1 LYIIIALFLIPL
13 FAFFYIFP
21 TKIRFFG
28 DQMKRSFLMAL
39 CLSVVSAFAGIY
51 DIDEFTAKD
60 AGTPDDYIVAEFGGE
75 LKVAPADEVSSLQ
88 SGRLVVR
95 QKFEDPFGESETSY
109 QLYQGGK
116 GDLSSMTPLVADGV
130 DYSKLVTAKLY
141 TRRGAAADKD
151 VEKVYFD
158 GKAVYAPGL
167 SSAVVYIDGSPVT
180 LKADESAAAA
190 SDDEE
195 ETVAAAPAVPSS
207 KAEEC
212 DEYDPDCEDDD
223 DEDYSNYKTS
233 APIDD
238 SDYSASDAARD
249 VGDRFGIADEVRF
262 WTAVGLS
269 ALAVTAAVVGIMQHS
284 KANEA
289 KDAYDDLKT
298 LNSQI
303 KSACE
308 GDTKC
313 EEIMVS
319 QVHQESWSL
328 RDLENRMYENKKTQD
343 SYTSARNIW
352 FGVSAAS
359 IAGAVV
365 LFVW

>member
-1 LYIIIALFLIPL
+1 
-13 FAFFYIFP
+13 
-21 TKIRFFG
+21 
-28 DQMKRSFLMAL
+28 MKRSLLMVL
-39 CLSVVSAFAGIY
+39 CLSVVSAFASIY
-51 DIDEFTAKD
+51 DIEEFSAKD

-75 LKVAPADEVSSLQ
+75 LKVAPADEVESLQ
-88 SGRLVVR
+88 AGRLVVR

-116 GDLSSMTPLVADGV
+116 GDLSSMTPMTAEGV
-130 DYSKLVTAKLY
+130 DYSKLVNAKLY
-141 TRRGAAADKD
+141 TRRGQAADKD

-167 SSAVVYIDGSPVT
+167 SSAVVYINGKPVDLKGSAPV
-180 LKADESAAAA
+180 AEEEE
-190 SDDEE
+190 EE

-212 DEYDPDCEDDD
+212 DEYDPDCEDED
-223 DEDYSNYKTS
+223 DEDYSSYKTS
-233 APIDD
+233 APVADD
-238 SDYSASDAARD
+238 DRDYAASSAASD

-269 ALAVTAAVVGIMQHS
+269 ALAVTAAVVGVMQHS

-289 KDAYDDLKT
+289 QDAYDDLAS
-298 LNSQI
+298 LNDKIVQD
-303 KSACE
+303 CQ
-308 GDTKC
+308 GNDKC
-313 EEIMVS
+313 IEIMVS
-319 QVHQESWSL
+319 MVPNVASYDFPGLQK
-328 RDLENRMYENKKTQD
+328 RMNENKKTQE
-343 SYTSARNIW
+343 SYASARNIW

>member
-1 LYIIIALFLIPL
+1 
-13 FAFFYIFP
+13 
-21 TKIRFFG
+21 
-28 DQMKRSFLMAL
+28 MKRSLLMVL

-51 DIDEFTAKD
+51 DIEEFSAKD

-75 LKVAPADEVSSLQ
+75 LKVAPADEVATLQ

-116 GDLSSMTPLVADGV
+116 GDLSSMTPMTAEGV
-130 DYSKLVTAKLY
+130 DYSKLVNAKLY

-167 SSAVVYIDGSPVT
+167 STAVVYIDGSPVT
-180 LKADESAAAA
+180 LKGDESASA

-207 KAEEC
+207 KAQEC
-212 DEYDPDCEDDD
+212 DEYDPDCEDEDD
-223 DEDYSNYKTS
+223 DDYSSYKTS
-233 APIDD
+233 APVDNSADD
-238 SDYSASDAARD
+238 RDYAATDAARD

-269 ALAVTAAVVGIMQHS
+269 ALAVTAAVIGIIDHS

-289 KDAYDDLKT
+289 RDAYDSLSELSDLTVRK
-298 LNSQI
+298 
-303 KSACE
+303 CE
-308 GDTKC
+308 GNATC

-319 QVHQESWSL
+319 YVKSQDL
-328 RDLENRMYENKKTQD
+328 RGLQNRIDQNKKTQD

-352 FGVSAAS
+352 FGISAAS

>member
-1 LYIIIALFLIPL
+1 
-13 FAFFYIFP
+13 
-21 TKIRFFG
+21 
-28 DQMKRSFLMAL
+28 MKRSLLMVL
-39 CLSVVSAFAGIY
+39 CLSVVSAFASIY

-60 AGTPDDYIVAEFGGE
+60 AGVPDDYIVAEFGGE

-116 GDLSSMTPLVADGV
+116 GDLSSMTPMTAEGV
-130 DYSKLVTAKLY
+130 DYSKLVNAKLY

-167 SSAVVYIDGSPVT
+167 STAVVYIDGKAVE
-180 LKADESAAAA
+180 LKGEAPAAA
-190 SDDEE
+190 EE
-195 ETVAAAPAVPSS
+195 EEEEESVAAAPAVPSS
-207 KAEEC
+207 QAEEC

-223 DEDYSNYKTS
+223 DEDYSKYKTS
-233 APIDD
+233 APVEDD
-238 SDYSASDAARD
+238 RDYAASAAASD

-262 WTAVGLS
+262 WTAGGRS

-289 KDAYDDLKT
+289 KDAYDNLSG

-303 KSACE
+303 LSACHDPGE
-308 GDTKC
+308 ANPAKC
-313 EEIMVS
+313 EEIMAS
-319 QVHQESWSL
+319 QVRQEAWTL
-328 RDLENRMYENKKTQD
+328 RDLQRRMEEDKKTQD

-352 FGVSAAS
+352 FGVSAAA

>member
-1 LYIIIALFLIPL
+1 
-13 FAFFYIFP
+13 
-21 TKIRFFG
+21 
-28 DQMKRSFLMAL
+28 MKRSLLMAL
-39 CLSVVSAFAGIY
+39 CLSVVSAFAGVY

-75 LKVAPADEVSSLQ
+75 LKVAPADEVSSIQ

-109 QLYQGGK
+109 QLYQGAK
-116 GDLSSMTPLVADGV
+116 GDLSSMTPLAADGV
-130 DYSKLVTAKLY
+130 DYSRLVNAKLY

-158 GKAVYAPGL
+158 GKSVYAPGL
-167 SSAVVYIDGSPVT
+167 SSAIVYIDGKAVE
-180 LKADESAAAA
+180 LKGTAPAA
-190 SDDEE
+190 EE
-195 ETVAAAPAVPSS
+195 EEEESVAAAPAVPSS
-207 KAEEC
+207 QAEEC

-223 DEDYSNYKTS
+223 EDYSNYKTS
-233 APIDD
+233 APVADD
-238 SDYSASDAARD
+238 DRDYAASGAASD

-284 KANEA
+284 KANQA
-289 KDAYDDLKT
+289 KDAYDDLKA
-298 LNSQI
+298 LNAQI
-303 KSACE
+303 LSACK
-308 GDTKC
+308 GDSKC
-313 EEIMVS
+313 EEIMAS
-319 QVHQESWSL
+319 QVRQEAWNL
-328 RDLENRMYENKKTQD
+328 RDLQKRMDEDKKTQD

>member
-1 LYIIIALFLIPL
+1 
-13 FAFFYIFP
+13 
-21 TKIRFFG
+21 
-28 DQMKRSFLMAL
+28 MKRSLLMVL

-51 DIDEFTAKD
+51 DIEEFSAKD
-60 AGTPDDYIVAEFGGE
+60 AGSPDDYIVAEFGGE
-75 LKVAPADEVSSLQ
+75 LKVAPADEVATLQ

-116 GDLSSMTPLVADGV
+116 GDLSSMTPMVAEGV
-130 DYSKLVTAKLY
+130 DYSKLVSAKLY
-141 TRRGAAADKD
+141 TRRGQAADKD

-167 SSAVVYIDGSPVT
+167 SSAVAYIDGKPVD
-180 LKADESAAAA
+180 LKGSAPVADEE
-190 SDDEE
+190 EE

-207 KAEEC
+207 KAQEC
-212 DEYDPDCEDDD
+212 DEYDPDCEEDDD
-223 DEDYSNYKTS
+223 DDYSSYKTS
-233 APIDD
+233 APVDNSAD
-238 SDYSASDAARD
+238 NRDYAASDAAKD

-269 ALAVTAAVVGIMQHS
+269 ALAVTSAVIGVMQHS

-289 KDAYDDLKT
+289 RDAYDKLSDLYSKT
-298 LNSQI
+298 VS
-303 KSACE
+303 KCE
-308 GDTKC
+308 GNATC
-313 EEIMVS
+313 EEIMVGY
-319 QVHQESWSL
+319 VHTQDLRSL
-328 RDLENRMYENKKTQD
+328 QNRMNENKKTQD
-343 SYTSARNIW
+343 SYASARNIW
-352 FGVSAAS
+352 FGVSAAA

>member
-1 LYIIIALFLIPL
+1 
-13 FAFFYIFP
+13 
-21 TKIRFFG
+21 
-28 DQMKRSFLMAL
+28 MKRSLLMVL

-51 DIDEFTAKD
+51 DIEEFSAKD

-75 LKVAPADEVSSLQ
+75 LKVAPADEVATLQ

-116 GDLSSMTPLVADGV
+116 GDLSSMTPMTAEGV
-130 DYSKLVTAKLY
+130 DYSKLVNAKLY

-167 SSAVVYIDGSPVT
+167 STAVVYIDGSPVT
-180 LKADESAAAA
+180 LKGDESASA

-207 KAEEC
+207 KAQEC
-212 DEYDPDCEDDD
+212 DEYDPDCEDED
-223 DEDYSNYKTS
+223 DEDYSSYKTS
-233 APIDD
+233 APVDNSADD
-238 SDYSASDAARD
+238 RDYAATDAARD

-269 ALAVTAAVVGIMQHS
+269 ALAVTAAVIGIIDHS

-289 KDAYDDLKT
+289 RDAYDSLNELSDLTVRK
-298 LNSQI
+298 
-303 KSACE
+303 CE
-308 GDTKC
+308 GNATC

-319 QVHQESWSL
+319 YVKSQDL
-328 RDLENRMYENKKTQD
+328 RGLQNRIDQNKKTQD

-352 FGVSAAS
+352 FGISAAS

>member
-1 LYIIIALFLIPL
+1 
-13 FAFFYIFP
+13 
-21 TKIRFFG
+21 
-28 DQMKRSFLMAL
+28 MVL

-51 DIDEFTAKD
+51 DIEEFSAKD

-75 LKVAPADEVSSLQ
+75 LKVAPADEVATLQ

-116 GDLSSMTPLVADGV
+116 GDLSSMTPMTAEGV
-130 DYSKLVTAKLY
+130 DYSKLVNAKLY

-167 SSAVVYIDGSPVT
+167 STAVVYIDGSPVT
-180 LKADESAAAA
+180 LKGDESASA

-207 KAEEC
+207 KAQEC
-212 DEYDPDCEDDD
+212 DEYDPDCEDEDD
-223 DEDYSNYKTS
+223 DDYSSYKTS
-233 APIDD
+233 APVDNSADD
-238 SDYSASDAARD
+238 RDYAATDAARD

-269 ALAVTAAVVGIMQHS
+269 ALAVTAAVIGVIDHS

-289 KDAYDDLKT
+289 RDAYDSLNELSDLTVRK
-298 LNSQI
+298 
-303 KSACE
+303 CE
-308 GDTKC
+308 GNATC

-319 QVHQESWSL
+319 YVKSQDL
-328 RDLENRMYENKKTQD
+328 RGLQNRIDQNKKTQD

-352 FGVSAAS
+352 FGISAAS

>member
-1 LYIIIALFLIPL
+1 
-13 FAFFYIFP
+13 
-21 TKIRFFG
+21 
-28 DQMKRSFLMAL
+28 MKRSLLMVL

-51 DIDEFTAKD
+51 DIEEFSAKD

-75 LKVAPADEVSSLQ
+75 LKVAPADEVATLQ

-116 GDLSSMTPLVADGV
+116 GDLSSMTPMTAEGV
-130 DYSKLVTAKLY
+130 DYSKLVNAKLY

-167 SSAVVYIDGSPVT
+167 STAVVYIDGSPVT
-180 LKADESAAAA
+180 LKGDESASA

-207 KAEEC
+207 KAQEC
-212 DEYDPDCEDDD
+212 DEYDPDCEDEDD
-223 DEDYSNYKTS
+223 DDYSSYKTS
-233 APIDD
+233 APVDNSADD
-238 SDYSASDAARD
+238 RDYAATDAARD

-269 ALAVTAAVVGIMQHS
+269 ALAVTAAVIGIIDHS

-289 KDAYDDLKT
+289 RDAYDSLSELSDLTVRKCGGNAT
-298 LNSQI
+298 
-303 KSACE
+303 
-308 GDTKC
+308 C

-319 QVHQESWSL
+319 YVKSQDL
-328 RDLENRMYENKKTQD
+328 RGLQNRIDQNKKTQD

-352 FGVSAAS
+352 FGISAAS

>member
-1 LYIIIALFLIPL
+1 
-13 FAFFYIFP
+13 
-21 TKIRFFG
+21 
-28 DQMKRSFLMAL
+28 MKRSLLMVL

-51 DIDEFTAKD
+51 DIEEFSAKD

-75 LKVAPADEVSSLQ
+75 LKVAPADEVATLQ

-116 GDLSSMTPLVADGV
+116 GDLSSMTPMTAEGV
-130 DYSKLVTAKLY
+130 DYSKLVNAKLY

-167 SSAVVYIDGSPVT
+167 STAVVYIDGSPVT
-180 LKADESAAAA
+180 LKGDESASA

-207 KAEEC
+207 KAQEC
-212 DEYDPDCEDDD
+212 DEYDPDCEDEDD
-223 DEDYSNYKTS
+223 DDYSSYKIS
-233 APIDD
+233 APVDNSADD
-238 SDYSASDAARD
+238 RDYAATDAARD

-269 ALAVTAAVVGIMQHS
+269 ALAVTAAVIGIIDHS

-289 KDAYDDLKT
+289 RDAYDSLNELSDLTVRK
-298 LNSQI
+298 
-303 KSACE
+303 CE
-308 GDTKC
+308 GNATC

-319 QVHQESWSL
+319 YVKSQDL
-328 RDLENRMYENKKTQD
+328 RGLQNRIDQNKKTQD

-352 FGVSAAS
+352 FGISAAS

>member
-1 LYIIIALFLIPL
+1 
-13 FAFFYIFP
+13 
-21 TKIRFFG
+21 
-28 DQMKRSFLMAL
+28 MKRSLLMVL

-51 DIDEFTAKD
+51 DIEEFSAKD

-75 LKVAPADEVSSLQ
+75 LKVAPADEVATLQ

-116 GDLSSMTPLVADGV
+116 GDLSSMTPMTAEGV
-130 DYSKLVTAKLY
+130 DYSKLVNAKLY

-167 SSAVVYIDGSPVT
+167 STAVVYIDGSPVT
-180 LKADESAAAA
+180 LKGDESASA

-207 KAEEC
+207 KAQEC
-212 DEYDPDCEDDD
+212 DEYDPDCEDEDD
-223 DEDYSNYKTS
+223 DEDYSSYKTS
-233 APIDD
+233 APVDNTADD
-238 SDYSASDAARD
+238 RDYAASDAARD

-262 WTAVGLS
+262 WAAVGLS
-269 ALAVTAAVVGIMQHS
+269 ALAVTAAVIGIVDHS

-289 KDAYDDLKT
+289 KDAYDSLSELSDLTVRK
-298 LNSQI
+298 
-303 KSACE
+303 CE
-308 GDTKC
+308 GNATC

-319 QVHQESWSL
+319 YVKTQDL
-328 RDLENRMYENKKTQD
+328 RGLQNRIDQNKKTQD

-352 FGVSAAS
+352 FGISAAS

>member
-1 LYIIIALFLIPL
+1 
-13 FAFFYIFP
+13 
-21 TKIRFFG
+21 
-28 DQMKRSFLMAL
+28 MKRSLLMVL

-51 DIDEFTAKD
+51 DIKEFSAKD

-75 LKVAPADEVSSLQ
+75 LKVAPADEVATLQ

-116 GDLSSMTPLVADGV
+116 GDLSSMTPMTAEGV
-130 DYSKLVTAKLY
+130 DYSKLVNAKLY

-167 SSAVVYIDGSPVT
+167 STAVVYIDGSPVT
-180 LKADESAAAA
+180 LKGDESASA

-207 KAEEC
+207 KAQEC
-212 DEYDPDCEDDD
+212 DEYDPDCEDEDD
-223 DEDYSNYKTS
+223 DDYSSYRTS
-233 APIDD
+233 APVDNSADD
-238 SDYSASDAARD
+238 RDYAATDAARD

-269 ALAVTAAVVGIMQHS
+269 ALAVTAAVIGIIDHS

-289 KDAYDDLKT
+289 RDAYDS
-298 LNSQI
+298 LNELSDWTVRR
-303 KSACE
+303 CE
-308 GDTKC
+308 GNATC

-319 QVHQESWSL
+319 YVKSQDL
-328 RDLENRMYENKKTQD
+328 RGLQNRIDQNKKTQD

-352 FGVSAAS
+352 FGISAAS

>member
-1 LYIIIALFLIPL
+1 
-13 FAFFYIFP
+13 
-21 TKIRFFG
+21 
-28 DQMKRSFLMAL
+28 MKRSLLMVL
-39 CLSVVSAFAGIY
+39 CLSVVSAFASIY

-60 AGTPDDYIVAEFGGE
+60 AGVPDDYIVAEFGGE

-116 GDLSSMTPLVADGV
+116 GDLSSMTPMTAEGV
-130 DYSKLVTAKLY
+130 DYSKLVNAKLY

-167 SSAVVYIDGSPVT
+167 STAVVYIDGKAVE
-180 LKADESAAAA
+180 LKGEAPAAA
-190 SDDEE
+190 EE
-195 ETVAAAPAVPSS
+195 EEEEESVAAAPAVPSS
-207 KAEEC
+207 QAEEC
-212 DEYDPDCEDDD
+212 DEYDPDCEDED
-223 DEDYSNYKTS
+223 DEDYSKYKTS

-238 SDYSASDAARD
+238 SDYTATDAARD

-269 ALAVTAAVVGIMQHS
+269 ALAVTAAVIGIMQHS

-298 LNSQI
+298 LNAQI
-303 KSACE
+303 LSACE
-308 GDTKC
+308 GDSKC
-313 EEIMVS
+313 EEIMAS
-319 QVHQESWSL
+319 QVRQDTWNL
-328 RDLENRMYENKKTQD
+328 RDLQKRMDEDKKTQD

-352 FGVSAAS
+352 LGVSAAS

>member
-1 LYIIIALFLIPL
+1 
-13 FAFFYIFP
+13 
-21 TKIRFFG
+21 
-28 DQMKRSFLMAL
+28 MKRSLLMVL

-51 DIDEFTAKD
+51 DIEEFSAKD

-75 LKVAPADEVSSLQ
+75 LKVAPADEVATLQ

-116 GDLSSMTPLVADGV
+116 GDLSSMTPMTAEGV
-130 DYSKLVTAKLY
+130 DYSKLVNAKLY

-167 SSAVVYIDGSPVT
+167 STAVVYIDGSPVT
-180 LKADESAAAA
+180 LKGDESAAAA
-190 SDDEE
+190 SEDEE

-207 KAEEC
+207 KAQEC
-212 DEYDPDCEDDD
+212 DEYDPDCEEEDDD
-223 DEDYSNYKTS
+223 DDYSSYKTS
-233 APIDD
+233 APVDNTAD
-238 SDYSASDAARD
+238 NRDYAASDAAKD

-269 ALAVTAAVVGIMQHS
+269 ALAVTAAVVGVMQHT

-289 KDAYDDLKT
+289 KDAYDELNDLSK
-298 LNSQI
+298 LM
-303 KSACE
+303 KRKCE
-308 GDTKC
+308 GDSRC
-313 EEIMVS
+313 EDIMLSYVQS
-319 QVHQESWSL
+319 QDL
-328 RDLENRMYENKKTQD
+328 RGLQNRIDENKKTQD
-343 SYTSARNIW
+343 SYTTARNIW
-352 FGVSAAS
+352 FGISAAS

>member
-1 LYIIIALFLIPL
+1 
-13 FAFFYIFP
+13 
-21 TKIRFFG
+21 
-28 DQMKRSFLMAL
+28 MVL

-51 DIDEFTAKD
+51 DIEEFSAKD

-75 LKVAPADEVSSLQ
+75 LKVAPADEVATLQ

-116 GDLSSMTPLVADGV
+116 GDLSSMTPMTAEGV
-130 DYSKLVTAKLY
+130 DYSKLVNAKLY

-167 SSAVVYIDGSPVT
+167 STAVVYIDGSPVT
-180 LKADESAAAA
+180 LKGDESASA

-207 KAEEC
+207 KAQEC
-212 DEYDPDCEDDD
+212 DEYDPDCEDEDD
-223 DEDYSNYKTS
+223 DDYSSYKTS
-233 APIDD
+233 APVDNSADD
-238 SDYSASDAARD
+238 RDYAATDAARD

-269 ALAVTAAVVGIMQHS
+269 ALAVTAAVIGIIDHS

-289 KDAYDDLKT
+289 RDAYDSLNELSDLTVRK
-298 LNSQI
+298 
-303 KSACE
+303 CE
-308 GDTKC
+308 GNATC

-319 QVHQESWSL
+319 YVKSQDL
-328 RDLENRMYENKKTQD
+328 RGLQNRIDQNKKTQD

-352 FGVSAAS
+352 FGISAAS

>member
-1 LYIIIALFLIPL
+1 
-13 FAFFYIFP
+13 
-21 TKIRFFG
+21 
-28 DQMKRSFLMAL
+28 MKRSLLMAL
-39 CLSVVSAFAGIY
+39 CLSVVSAFAGVY

-88 SGRLVVR
+88 SGRIVVR

-109 QLYQGGK
+109 QLYQGAK
-116 GDLSSMTPLVADGV
+116 GDLSSMTPLTADGV
-130 DYSKLVTAKLY
+130 DYSKLVNAKLY

-167 SSAVVYIDGSPVT
+167 STAVVYINGKPVELKGSAPV
-180 LKADESAAAA
+180 AEEEEE
-190 SDDEE
+190 EE

-207 KAEEC
+207 KGEEC
-212 DEYDPDCEDDD
+212 DEYDPDCDDD
-223 DEDYSNYKTS
+223 DDDDYSSYKTS
-233 APIDD
+233 APVDNTADD
-238 SDYSASDAARD
+238 RDYAASSAAGD

-269 ALAVTAAVVGIMQHS
+269 ALAVTAAVIGIMQHS

-289 KDAYDDLKT
+289 KDAYDDL
-298 LNSQI
+298 SGI
-303 KSACE
+303 YSALVAPCHMDGE
-308 GDTKC
+308 KNPDKC

-319 QVHQESWSL
+319 QFKQDAWDA
-328 RDLENRMYENKKTQD
+328 RDLRNRMNENKKTQD

>member
-1 LYIIIALFLIPL
+1 
-13 FAFFYIFP
+13 
-21 TKIRFFG
+21 
-28 DQMKRSFLMAL
+28 MKRSLLMVL

-51 DIDEFTAKD
+51 DIEEFSAKD

-75 LKVAPADEVSSLQ
+75 LKVAPADEVATLQ

-116 GDLSSMTPLVADGV
+116 GDLSSMTPMTAEGV
-130 DYSKLVTAKLY
+130 DFSKLVNAKLY

-167 SSAVVYIDGSPVT
+167 STAVVYIDGSPVT
-180 LKADESAAAA
+180 LKGDESASA

-207 KAEEC
+207 KAQEC
-212 DEYDPDCEDDD
+212 DEYDPDCEDEDD
-223 DEDYSNYKTS
+223 DDYSSYKTS
-233 APIDD
+233 APVDNSADD
-238 SDYSASDAARD
+238 RDYAATDAARD

-269 ALAVTAAVVGIMQHS
+269 ALAVTAAVIGIIDHS

-289 KDAYDDLKT
+289 RDAYDSLNELSDLTVRK
-298 LNSQI
+298 
-303 KSACE
+303 CE
-308 GDTKC
+308 GNATC

-319 QVHQESWSL
+319 YVKSQDL
-328 RDLENRMYENKKTQD
+328 RGLQNRIDQNKKTQD

-352 FGVSAAS
+352 FGISAAS